1 MADDKRGMT
10 QLRKFLASPHGR
22 LLEHYLTIF
31 FGAAAATFVAS
42 SQHLA
47 GVHGLHA
54 LAAAL
59 VGLGAAAV
67 KAGYDA
73 VRQLAIPA
81 LLAWFAH
88 RGVKAAVSASAPV
101 SAAPKAPADKSP
113 ASGPPAK

>member
-1 MADDKRGMT
+1 MKS
-10 QLRKFLASPHGR
+10 LRTFLASKHGK
-22 LLEHYLTIF
+22 LAEHYGVVFL
-31 FGAAAATFVAS
+31 GAAAATFVAS

-73 VRQLAIPA
+73 VRQLAVPA

-88 RGVKAAVSASAPV
+88 RGVKAAVSAPKPV
-101 SAAPKAPADKSP
+101 SAAPTAPADKSP